1 MWTKRPNYLFK
12 GWNSNKHLK
21 LHCLHVCCVRTV
33 RKRDATLRAG
43 ESLRSSLQLGSEEAD
58 YMEKF
63 PGPALGPAPARPP
76 HQGSHCTVTMSS
88 SDSYDTLASFTQVSA
103 APCYIHGE
111 WTTGI

>member
-1 MWTKRPNYLFK
+1 MHN
-12 GWNSNKHLK
+12 
-21 LHCLHVCCVRTV
+21 LHVCCVRTV

-63 PGPALGPAPARPP
+63 PGPALGPALGPAPARPP

-88 SDSYDTLASFTQVSA
+88 SDSYDTLASFTQVSGLVA
-103 APCYIHGE
+103 SSMSPLVQV
-111 WTTGI
+111 

>member
-1 MWTKRPNYLFK
+1 M
-12 GWNSNKHLK
+12 
-21 LHCLHVCCVRTV
+21 

-88 SDSYDTLASFTQVSA
+88 SDSYDTLASFTQVSGLVA
-103 APCYIHGE
+103 SSVSPLVKSLNNSE
-111 WTTGI
+111 WTYFLFNSKFSAACYRQTWI

>member
-1 MWTKRPNYLFK
+1 M
-12 GWNSNKHLK
+12 
-21 LHCLHVCCVRTV
+21 

-63 PGPALGPAPARPP
+63 PGPAPARPP

-88 SDSYDTLASFTQVSA
+88 SDSYDTLASFTQVSGLVA
-103 APCYIHGE
+103 SSVSPLVKV
-111 WTTGI
+111 